1 MEEQRKSEMRWYAER
16 QALKKMQ
23 ASRSQSSA
31 QAQSILRSLGNAPST
46 DAPTAVG
53 DATHAEAELTA
64 FDRGLYEQQ
73 TELEHSMTAELKVLG
88 VPFFGTDPALIKQ
101 TSHTAPAGPEV
112 LGRPKWSPL
121 VTDPEL
127 LELRKRMIGHLEDLY
142 RD

>member
-31 QAQSILRSLGNAPST
+31 QAQSILRSLGNAMNT
-46 DAPTAVG
+46 DAQLTVG
-53 DATHAEAELTA
+53 DATHAEAELAA
-64 FDRGLYEQQ
+64 FDRRLYEQQ
-73 TELEHSMTAELKVLG
+73 TDLEHSMSAELKALG
-88 VPFFGTDPALIKQ
+88 VPFFGTDPALVKQ
-101 TSHTAPAGPEV
+101 SSDASTGQEPV
-112 LGRPKWSPL
+112 DRPKWSPL
-121 VTDPEL
+121 VTEIQL